1 VVLKRLLEHPEVTE
15 ICELRGRIGLMAF
28 HGGNLERTTDVVAR
42 EVAVRTGG
50 SFYAVLQE
58 APLREHL
65 PSTAFDP
72 AHSPAL
78 AHFLAHVDV
87 AIAIHGYGRMRMRR
101 SLLLGGSNR
110 ELARHLATHLDRGLG
125 GDYHAVC
132 DLDAIPR
139 GLRGL
144 DPRNPVNRPRAGGV
158 QLELPPGV
166 RWNRREWGWSD
177 HGGVSR
183 APQVDRLIDALC
195 AAVAAWQASTEGEP
209 AAAAASTRSLLAP

>member
-1 VVLKRLLEHPEVTE
+1 MVLKRLLEHPEVTE
-15 ICELRGRIGLMAF
+15 VCELRGRVGWMAF

-42 EVAVRTGG
+42 EVAERTGG
-50 SFYAVLQE
+50 SLYAVLQHP
-58 APLREHL
+58 PLREHL

-78 AHFLAHVDV
+78 AGFLGHVDV
-87 AIAIHGYGRMRMRR
+87 AIAIHGYGRLRLRR

-110 ELARHLATHLDRGLG
+110 ELARHVAHHLDRGLG
-125 GDYHAVC
+125 GDYQAVH

-144 DPRNPVNRPRAGGV
+144 DPRNPVNRPPRGGV

-183 APQVDRLIDALC
+183 APQVDLLIDALC
-195 AAVAAWQASTEGEP
+195 AAIDSWPASGEP
-209 AAAAASTRSLLAP
+209 ITATNRTR